1 MTPRSNNQS
10 RSPLN
15 LSKFTDIQSKKVDNS
30 NIIKNDVTLCTS
42 LYLQNRY
49 SLKKKPTPTKTLTP
63 SKLKKQAADMK
74 I

>member
-30 NIIKNDVTLCTS
+30 SVIKNDVTLCTS

-49 SLKKKPTPTKTLTP
+49 SMKKKTTPTKIITP
-63 SKLKKQAADMK
+63 SKVKK
-74 I
+74 